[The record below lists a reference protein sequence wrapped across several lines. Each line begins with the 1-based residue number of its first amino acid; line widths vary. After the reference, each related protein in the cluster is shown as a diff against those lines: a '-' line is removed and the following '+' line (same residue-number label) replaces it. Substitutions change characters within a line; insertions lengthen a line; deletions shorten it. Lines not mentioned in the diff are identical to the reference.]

1 MPKNFYGEV
10 KWKTTE
16 VIECVDLRK
25 PGAVRASWGII
36 AVCDVADRKNTVTL
50 GVTRVTRVP
59 HPPPNAPIVT
69 APAPAP
75 AAATPATKR
84 TGTEAA
90 GTNSTVPKLG
100 RMLLNGNAPVGGS
113 PIGTAAVLHA
123 TNAAQLAAAAAP
135 PPSLAAAAPARAST
149 SAAATATVSEGQRMQ
164 IYFSG
169 GDFSRP

>member
-10 KWKTTE
+10 KWKTKE

-25 PGAVRASWGII
+25 PGAVRASWGVI

-69 APAPAP
+69 APAPA
-75 AAATPATKR
+75 AATPATIR

-90 GTNSTVPKLG
+90 GTNSTVPELG

-135 PPSLAAAAPARAST
+135 PPSLAAAASARAST
-149 SAAATATVSEGQRMQ
+149 SAVATATVSAG
-164 IYFSG
+164 
-169 GDFSRP
+169 